1 MLIIPYQTRFS
12 ARSLPAIT
20 LALILV
26 NAIVFFFL
34 QSRDDAVY
42 RAAFEH
48 YAQSDLPGIELPR
61 YRNWLLNRTDADA
74 LDRIGRLRSIPAQ
87 AGVLP
92 AVMLMQSDAEFMRD
106 LKAGRVIRSDDPV
119 YGSWREQRS
128 RFESMLARAFTER
141 YALKPD

>member
-12 ARSLPAIT
+12 AKSLPAVT

-34 QSRDDAVY
+34 QSRDDSIY

-74 LDRIGRLRSIPAQ
+74 LDRAAQ
-87 AGVLP
+87 LEQHGARGH
-92 AVMLMQSDAEFMRD
+92 R
-106 LKAGRVIRSDDPV
+106 RVEAD
-119 YGSWREQRS
+119 EQCV
-128 RFESMLARAFTER
+128 ARARRRGEAGE
-141 YALKPD
+141 ALSL